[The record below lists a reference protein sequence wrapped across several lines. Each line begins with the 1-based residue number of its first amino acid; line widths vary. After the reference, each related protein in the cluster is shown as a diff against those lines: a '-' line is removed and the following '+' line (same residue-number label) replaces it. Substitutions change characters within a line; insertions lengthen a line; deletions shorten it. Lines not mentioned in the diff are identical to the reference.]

1 MRLCVRESESKGV
14 PSDYETHPLPKLLV
28 CFHGEVESALKK
40 RLHPII
46 RDGGCSAWHGSD
58 DEPYSPCSSFPWQ
71 WLNEILVM
79 EGWAQTGRRVT
90 DAFHIFIFLPSA
102 SVSDL
107 YLSLSSDHKAVIII
121 MIDVI
126 LYANSSFFFL
136 FFKVSWKWFNS
147 QSQSQAHKWHA
158 GIVKCIKGKIA
169 SLNIGMDERHKA
181 FIWKWALIS
190 GFKRMSNPS
199 FWPSSSKCFSLY
211 CSVWLKELRLVH
223 TLKGLN
229 YRCLITVVI

>member
-1 MRLCVRESESKGV
+1 MSHQVIALKVNSKLNQVRYFTTCGADLNVTALPCWMRVCVRESESKGV

-28 CFHGEVESALKK
+28 CFHGEVKSALKK

-46 RDGGCSAWHGSD
+46 RDGGRSAWHGSD

-121 MIDVI
+121 LIDVI
-126 LYANSSFFFL
+126 LYANSYFFFL
-136 FFKVSWKWFNS
+136 F
-147 QSQSQAHKWHA
+147 
-158 GIVKCIKGKIA
+158 
-169 SLNIGMDERHKA
+169 
-181 FIWKWALIS
+181 
-190 GFKRMSNPS
+190 
-199 FWPSSSKCFSLY
+199 
-211 CSVWLKELRLVH
+211 LK
-223 TLKGLN
+223 
-229 YRCLITVVI
+229 